1 MTANTNNSSTGII
14 PAVVAHIKET
24 VLTKSVG
31 FYVAAVAWLLTLIHT
46 ITYASGV
53 PGDIYSGS
61 VVGVGV
67 TAIILFPLL
76 SLSKK
81 TSPVAPIVLMIC
93 DFMALMC
100 MAGADGIIDYMST
113 QFFDGFSVGKIFTL
127 PFGVWFSAL
136 SFIVSFIIASVAMY
150 LPQQKKSAPAVII
163 TEEKTNE

>member
-14 PAVVAHIKET
+14 SAVVAHIKET

-136 SFIVSFIIASVAMY
+136 SFFVSFIIASVAMY